1 MSTPNG
7 PRRPGNGPVRRRR
20 IAGESSRASDAA
32 AVAPPTPPRPAP
44 KQAPEPAEPQDVE
57 IAETDA
63 APQDPAPQ
71 DPAPQ
76 DAASQDT
83 APTAPAAPRVGRS
96 RTTATVPGEEQEEH
110 EAPRSRRVPPSWPA
124 LLASLAVT
132 FALIGVGYG
141 VLQWRG
147 GSDVDAAHR
156 DAAEAAAGAAETI
169 FTYRY
174 DRLDAYLEDAKATM
188 TPQFA
193 DDFESISPALGDL
206 APQRQIQVQAGTR
219 DAAALPCGDD
229 CSTDR
234 ARVLVFV
241 DQARLADGEQT
252 PTVFGNRVEFEM
264 VRTDGRWLVDDITAL

>member
-1 MSTPNG
+1 VSTPNG
-7 PRRPGNGPVRRRR
+7 PRRPGNGPARRRR

-44 KQAPEPAEPQDVE
+44 RQAPEPVEPQDVE
-57 IAETDA
+57 THAHETEAEHA
-63 APQDPAPQ
+63 APEDTAP
-71 DPAPQ
+71 
-76 DAASQDT
+76 QDT
-83 APTAPAAPRVGRS
+83 APAAPPAPRVGRS
-96 RTTATVPGEEQEEH
+96 RATETGPVEENAEHGTA
-110 EAPRSRRVPPSWPA
+110 RSRRIPSWPA

-132 FALIGVGYG
+132 FALIGAGYG
-141 VLQWRG
+141 VLQWRA
-147 GSDVDAAHR
+147 GSDVEAAHR

-229 CSTDR
+229 CSSDR

-241 DQARLADGEQT
+241 DQARVADGEAT